1 MPNIELMKIVT
12 YHRQIGS
19 TIRRPDSIKPL
30 NIYVTGMGRLEG
42 TRVVELGVKQDD
54 FMYFVGYRLNYRENL
69 V

>member
-1 MPNIELMKIVT
+1 M
-12 YHRQIGS
+12 
-19 TIRRPDSIKPL
+19 
-30 NIYVTGMGRLEG
+30 VTGMGRLEV